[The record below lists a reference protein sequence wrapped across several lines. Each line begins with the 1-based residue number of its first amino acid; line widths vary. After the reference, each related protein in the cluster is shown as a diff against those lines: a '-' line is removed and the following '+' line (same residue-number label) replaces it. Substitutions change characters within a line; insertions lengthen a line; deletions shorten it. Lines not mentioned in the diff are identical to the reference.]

1 MAKDESA
8 TGSKRICRLRSSMG
22 LSQIELARRSGISRQ
37 ALGAI
42 EAGLYQPGVTVAIR
56 LAQELGETVER
67 LFGESD
73 VHECAAIKAQWIS
86 NSSATG
92 DNPSGRVALARVGGK
107 LVALPEPRP
116 GYWLAPAMGTLQ
128 RSNGKLA
135 TVQSFRSPEEIDATL
150 LIAGCDP
157 SVSILVDWLTRN
169 ASQIGVV
176 ALPYSSRKSLA
187 ALANGAAHSAG
198 VHLRDDEAGGY
209 NLEPVRR
216 TVGNRR
222 VVILNF
228 AGWEVGLGTAKGG
241 PAKISELAE
250 VARPNIRIVN
260 REIGSEARQ
269 AFDEALAEA
278 GISFEQLN
286 GYEDEVSGHL
296 EVAASVAAGRAA
308 TGVTIRVAAEA
319 FGLGFI
325 PLREERYD
333 LVIPKDELESTPVR
347 RMIDLL
353 NSRRFAQEIAQLC
366 AYDTSRMGEE
376 IARINC

>member
-1 MAKDESA
+1 M
-8 TGSKRICRLRSSMG
+8 
-22 LSQIELARRSGISRQ
+22 
-37 ALGAI
+37 
-42 EAGLYQPGVTVAIR
+42 
-56 LAQELGETVER
+56 
-67 LFGESD
+67 
-73 VHECAAIKAQWIS
+73 
-86 NSSATG
+86 
-92 DNPSGRVALARVGGK
+92 
-107 LVALPEPRP
+107 
-116 GYWLAPAMGTLQ
+116 
-128 RSNGKLA
+128 
-135 TVQSFRSPEEIDATL
+135 
-150 LIAGCDP
+150 
-157 SVSILVDWLTRN
+157 
-169 ASQIGVV
+169 
-176 ALPYSSRKSLA
+176 
-187 ALANGAAHSAG
+187 GAAHSAG

-260 REIGSEARQ
+260 REIGSGARQ